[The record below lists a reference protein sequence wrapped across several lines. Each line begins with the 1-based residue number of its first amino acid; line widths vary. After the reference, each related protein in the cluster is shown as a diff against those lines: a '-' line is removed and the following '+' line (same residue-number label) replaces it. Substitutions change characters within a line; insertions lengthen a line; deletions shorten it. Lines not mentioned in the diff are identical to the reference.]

1 VLRKL
6 PRDDETVFVI
16 GGGIIGLMTVAAIRA
31 LNSKCRIITLAR
43 YPFQAEAA
51 KRLGSDD
58 VVTERDSDALYER
71 VAELTSGILVK
82 PAFGKRIVY
91 GNTGPDIIFDTIG
104 SDSSID
110 DALRLI
116 KCNGTI
122 VLIGM
127 SLGVTKKT
135 EWALQI
141 YKEIDVLG
149 SMNSGIEEWNGERVD
164 AFALAVRFLETDP
177 KIYSDLV
184 THEYRIENY
193 KAAFKLAMKKRKD
206 NAIKVVFSFT

>member
-1 VLRKL
+1 
-6 PRDDETVFVI
+6 
-16 GGGIIGLMTVAAIRA
+16 MT
-31 LNSKCRIITLAR
+31 N
-43 YPFQAEAA
+43 
-51 KRLGSDD
+51 
-58 VVTERDSDALYER
+58 
-71 VAELTSGILVK
+71 GILVK
-82 PAFGKRIVY
+82 PALGKRIVY

-127 SLGVTKKT
+127 ALGVTKKT

-149 SMNSGIEEWNGERVD
+149 SMNSGLEEWNGERID
-164 AFALAVRFLETDP
+164 AFTLAVRFLELNPDE
-177 KIYSDLV
+177 YEGLV
-184 THEYRIENY
+184 THVYRIENY
-193 KAAFKLAMKKRKD
+193 KAAFKLAMNKRKD
-206 NAIKVVFSFT
+206 NAIKVGFSFI